1 MRISAKTEYAS
12 LAMLELAA
20 SFDADEP
27 VRIRDIADKH
37 GIPPRYLVQIL
48 LQLKVAGL
56 VNSTRGA
63 AGGYQLA
70 RSPDEISLA
79 DIVTVIEGAESESA
93 RSGVRASASI
103 AALRSTWAEIDAV
116 ERDMLAAVSL
126 ADLAERAH
134 GGVENM
140 YYI

>member
-70 RSPDEISLA
+70 RSPDEISLS

-93 RSGVRASASI
+93 RSGVRASAAI